1 MPLTSELKQQ
11 DRLSGTVS
19 DRTLTVDARDLT
31 NGDRAA
37 RRAAIAAIRRHCLE
51 TGFFY
56 LEHAF
61 DDPAVVDTLLGQMQR
76 FFSLDDAHPVKQGAN
91 NAGKAGNYGWMPKF
105 EEPAYQPG
113 TIAHVESF
121 DCGLE
126 EHRAI
131 DKTLEGQNVWPEL
144 PGFRESALAY
154 WEAITK
160 IGESV
165 LEVLAEA
172 AGLEPGFLK
181 SRCDSQALNT
191 MRLLHYPGSTVPL
204 DASNVGISA
213 HTDFECIT
221 LIWQDRPGLELTDI
235 DGNWFDAPC
244 HDGRLVVLLDDM
256 LERWTNGVFR
266 ATGHRVR
273 NTPWQ
278 RYSIV
283 MFFAVNEDEI
293 IAPLPRFVS
302 DERPAAHP
310 PVRQRD
316 HIDAEIERAERNR
329 EAVQRS

>member
-1 MPLTSELKQQ
+1 MPLTSDLNQN
-11 DRLSGTVS
+11 DNVSGTVS
-19 DRTLTVDARDLT
+19 ERTLTVDARALSDT
-31 NGDRAA
+31 G
-37 RRAAIAAIRRHCLE
+37 RRGSAIAGIRQHCLE

-56 LEHAF
+56 LENAF
-61 DDPAVVDTLLGQMQR
+61 DVPAVVDRLLGQMQR
-76 FFSLDDAHPVKQGAN
+76 FFSLDDQHPVKQGAS

-126 EHRAI
+126 DNRSV
-131 DKTLEGQNVWPEL
+131 DKTLEGENAWPDL
-144 PGFRESALAY
+144 PGFRESALDY
-154 WEAITK
+154 WRAITA
-160 IGESV
+160 IGVSV
-165 LEVLAEA
+165 LEGIAEA
-172 AGLEPGFLK
+172 AGLERTFLTT
-181 SRCDSQALNT
+181 RCNSQALNT
-191 MRLLHYPGSTVPL
+191 MRLLHYPGSTAPV

-213 HTDFECIT
+213 HTDFECMT

-256 LERWTNGVFR
+256 LERWTNGVFK

-273 NTPWQ
+273 NTPWR

-293 IAPLPRFVS
+293 VSPLPGFVS
-302 DERPAAHP
+302 DARPAGYP

-316 HIDAEIERAERNR
+316 HIDAEVARAERNR
-329 EAVQRS
+329 KAAAAQRS